1 VKNFKSILFL
11 IFILLLSSC
20 SKDNFLFSL
29 LNKNK
34 KESIKDLKE
43 HKNLSWKDLDLHLD
57 TVFTGDIIIEEI
69 SDPIIVKS
77 SPRIQIEEK
86 VIIIKEDP
94 KQVIIEKSVLE
105 RKNWTEGRTVY
116 QIPSNMKVGNQ
127 YTVFLRISRNSKK
140 VEIYNG
146 VSGEVITSIIPTSNS
161 MSVEL
166 IDPSNSERK
175 MFHITSVNSNIQTVL
190 DGIAFTEWVWSVT
203 PIRSGKSNLKII
215 IKIVQDNT
223 PIEKVYSQEVKVKV
237 NPTLQVWMF
246 IEKWWMWIITTIL
259 IPVVSW
265 WFKNKYKK

>member
-1 VKNFKSILFL
+1 MKNFKLILFL
-11 IFILLLSSC
+11 FFILLLSSC

-29 LNKNK
+29 LKNNKIESNDDI
-34 KESIKDLKE
+34 KESKK
-43 HKNLSWKDLDLHLD
+43 LSWKDLDLHLD
-57 TVFTGDIIIEEI
+57 TVFTDNIIFEEI
-69 SDPIIVKS
+69 VSPKIIKS
-77 SPRIQIEEK
+77 SSPIPTEEK

-105 RKNWTEGRTVY
+105 RKNWTEGRVVY

-127 YTVFLRISRNSKK
+127 YVVFLRISRNSKK

-146 VSGEVITSIIPTSNS
+146 VSGEIITSIIPTSNS

-175 MFHITSVNSNIQTVL
+175 MFHITSVNSNTQTVL
-190 DGIAFTEWVWSVT
+190 DGIPFTEWVWSVT

-215 IKIVQDNT
+215 IKIVQDNS
-223 PIEKVYSQEVKVKV
+223 PIEKVYSQEVKIKV
-237 NPTLQVWMF
+237 NPTLQLWIF